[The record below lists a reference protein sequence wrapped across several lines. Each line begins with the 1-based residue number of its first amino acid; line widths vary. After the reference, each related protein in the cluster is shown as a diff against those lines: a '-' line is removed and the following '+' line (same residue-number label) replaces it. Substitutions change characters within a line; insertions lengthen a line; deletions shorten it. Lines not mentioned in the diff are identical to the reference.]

1 MFETLVRNLF
11 AIYQYAHCK
20 TKFYNF
26 VGFFC
31 AHLFFF
37 TIVMHYLMK
46 MVRLLARE
54 ANAQFSIFQKN
65 GHVWLTGNDIYEST
79 DIFNTVAY
87 REYLDPEE
95 YVVYRDFLN
104 TKLL

>member
-1 MFETLVRNLF
+1 
-11 AIYQYAHCK
+11 
-20 TKFYNF
+20 
-26 VGFFC
+26 
-31 AHLFFF
+31 
-37 TIVMHYLMK
+37 MK

-104 TKLL
+104 TKLLWEDVYGDDVKKVESRIVGVKTPEEIADLKKNTYWIL